1 MTPDPKPGAAGGGSA
16 AGAHDLFRVA
26 IVGAATLKGKE
37 VKEVLGDRDF
47 PATDIKL
54 LDDDESLGQLDA
66 VKDEATFIQSVRP
79 EHFDGVDFVFFAS
92 EEKFTRKHW
101 QMARH
106 AGCAL
111 VDVSYGL
118 EAEQGVAIR
127 STWIERE
134 LRQATLP
141 ELQPAP
147 VVAAHPGATVLGL
160 LLLRAQRAGRIRS
173 AVANIFEPASEHG
186 RRGMDELHEQT
197 VNLLS
202 FQQMPTAVFD
212 TQIAFNLVARYGEK
226 AMPTLASVERRILT
240 HYRRVLALAEVP
252 VPSLMLV
259 QAPIFHGHVFSIYIE
274 LEQPVSPDRL
284 EAALE
289 GEHVDLVGAEE
300 SDSPSNVSAAG
311 QEEIMLLVRRDSQRP
326 NALWL
331 WAAADNLR
339 ITATTAVECAES
351 MAAARPKG
359 KVQ

>member
-1 MTPDPKPGAAGGGSA
+1 MSPDPKRGPSDGGST
-16 AGAHDLFRVA
+16 AGADLFRVA
-26 IVGAATLKGKE
+26 IVGASTLKGKE

-47 PATDIKL
+47 PSADIRL

-79 EHFDGVDFVFFAS
+79 EHFDGMDFVFFAS
-92 EEKFTRKHW
+92 DEKFTRKHS
-101 QMARH
+101 QIARQ
-106 AGCAL
+106 AGCAI
-111 VDVSYGL
+111 VDLSYGL
-118 EAEQGVAIR
+118 ESEQGVAIR

-147 VVAAHPGATVLGL
+147 VIAAHPAATVLGL

-173 AVANIFEPASEHG
+173 AVANVFEPASEHG

-212 TQIAFNLVARYGEK
+212 TQIAFNMVARYGEN
-226 AMPTLASVERRILT
+226 AQPALASVEHRILA
-240 HYRRVLALAEVP
+240 HYRRIMALADVP

-274 LEQPVSPDRL
+274 LEQPIASDEL
-284 EAALE
+284 GAALG

-300 SDSPSNVSAAG
+300 ADSPSNVNAAG
-311 QEEIMLLVRRDSQRP
+311 QEEIMLLVRRDAQRA
-326 NALWL
+326 NAFWL
-331 WAAADNLR
+331 WAASDNLR
-339 ITATTAVECAES
+339 IGATIAVECAES
-351 MAAARPKG
+351 MAATRPKG